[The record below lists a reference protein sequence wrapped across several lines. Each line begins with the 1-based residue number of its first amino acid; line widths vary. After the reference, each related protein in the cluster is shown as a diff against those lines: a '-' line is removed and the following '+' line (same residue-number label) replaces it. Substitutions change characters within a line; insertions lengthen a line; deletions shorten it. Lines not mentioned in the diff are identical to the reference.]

1 MRAQAEP
8 IRADRVELILEQLDS
23 LPTPSPVA
31 MRLLKLTSADDAE
44 IDEIVSLV
52 QADAALTGKL
62 LALCRRAN
70 TGLGD
75 SVLTVERAV
84 VMLGFEAVRSAL
96 LSVHLHGF
104 FAAADPNERAGGE
117 SIDRGGLWRHTLAV
131 ACASEKI
138 VEGHRKELGGIK
150 PEEAFVAGLL
160 HDLGKHALDS
170 IVPKTYGRVARIAER
185 NFSSLA
191 EVERRVIGVDHHTAG
206 KRLAEAW
213 GLPHALQ
220 DVIWLYGQPRNSLPD
235 LEHEAL
241 IGVVTAANAL
251 ARRLHIGCSG
261 EGREA
266 PEPAALCAEWGLD
279 PERVREV
286 ELSLHERVS
295 ERIQV
300 LGLEETG
307 DQEIAVESILAANRR
322 LAQLNAAL
330 QQRSRTTE
338 WQART
343 LEAINEFHETSGR
356 VRSLVGAIGAVAAS
370 ASSLLGEGFFA
381 LITQT
386 RSGQPWR
393 VFECSSDGRVLRT
406 HSADPPHGVKDLAEA
421 LADTNAAAANL
432 SLLSWLTDY
441 LSGSSDLRQVQLL
454 PLRAGHNRPA
464 LLAHDRPIPQE
475 RLEGRGLRALAATW
489 GAAIAAASNHEGA
502 RRLGEQLAEANRAL
516 MATQGALTEARS
528 LARLGEF
535 AAGAAHEMN
544 NPLTVI
550 RGRSQM
556 LTRRLREIDEEST
569 GAAWAIG
576 EAASRLSDLITSLHL
591 FADPPKP
598 ERRLENI
605 PDLLGR
611 VVRDLRRARESR
623 GEAAPVVR
631 MTVQGPFPSAWI
643 DGAHVASAVEELLAN
658 AYDAGP
664 EGLIELRAQIDEP
677 DDRLV
682 ISVRDDGC
690 GMSEHA
696 LRHAFDPFFS
706 EKPAGRRA
714 GLGLARARRLID
726 LHGGSIELE
735 SAPGQGTTARIILDD
750 WRQPAESAPPEREAA

>member
-1 MRAQAEP
+1 MQAQAEP
-8 IRADRVELILEQLDS
+8 SRPDRVELILEQLDS

-52 QADAALTGKL
+52 EADAALTGKL

-104 FAAADPNERAGGE
+104 FAAADPSERAGGE

-131 ACASEKI
+131 ACASERI
-138 VEGHRKELGGIK
+138 VEAHRKDMREIK

-170 IVPKTYGRVARIAER
+170 IVPKTYGRVVRIAER
-185 NFSSLA
+185 DFSSLA
-191 EVERRVIGVDHHTAG
+191 GVERRVIGVDHHTAG
-206 KRLAEAW
+206 KRLAESW

-220 DVIWLYGQPRNSLPD
+220 DVIWLYGQPRDSLPE
-235 LEHEAL
+235 LEHERL
-241 IGVVTAANAL
+241 IGVVTVANAL
-251 ARRLHIGCSG
+251 ARRLHIGFSG
-261 EGREA
+261 EGEEA
-266 PEPAALCAEWGLD
+266 GEIAPLCAEWGLD
-279 PERVREV
+279 VEKVEAV
-286 ELSLHERVS
+286 ELSLHERVAQ
-295 ERIQV
+295 RIQV
-300 LGLEETG
+300 LGLEETD

-322 LAQLNAAL
+322 LGQLNAAM
-330 QQRSRTTE
+330 QQRTKTAE
-338 WQART
+338 WQARS
-343 LEAINEFHETSGR
+343 LEAINEFHEKSGR
-356 VRSLVGAIGAVAAS
+356 ARSLVGTVGAVAAS
-370 ASSLLGEGFFA
+370 AGSLFGGGFFA
-381 LITQT
+381 VVTQA
-386 RSGQPWR
+386 RAGQPWR
-393 VFECSSDGRVLRT
+393 IFECAADGRVVRT
-406 HSADPPHGVKDLAEA
+406 QNADPPPAARDLAET
-421 LADTNAAAANL
+421 LSDGNAAAANL

-441 LSGSSDLRQVQLL
+441 LGGSSDLRQVQLL
-454 PLRAGHNRPA
+454 PLRAGQNRPA
-464 LLAHDRPIPQE
+464 LLAHDRPIPTE
-475 RLEGRGLRALAATW
+475 RLEGRGMRALAATW
-489 GAAIAAASNHEGA
+489 GAAISAASNHEGA

-556 LTRRLREIDEEST
+556 LMRRLRETDPASE
-569 GAAWAIG
+569 GAAGAIA
-576 EAASRLSDLITSLHL
+576 EAAARLSDLITSLHL

-598 ERRLENI
+598 LRRLENI
-605 PDLLGR
+605 PDLLSR
-611 VVRDLRRARESR
+611 VVRDLRRARERR
-623 GEAAPVVR
+623 GEVVPVVR

-643 DGAHVASAVEELLAN
+643 DGEQVGSAVEELLAN
-658 AYDAGP
+658 ACDSGP
-664 EGLIELRAQIDEP
+664 EGFIELRAQIDEP

-714 GLGLARARRLID
+714 GLGLARARRLVD

-735 SAPGQGTTARIILDD
+735 SSPGQGTTARIILDE
-750 WRQPAESAPPEREAA
+750 WRQPAETAQPEREAA